1 MSWLKLRYEV
11 LLISVARRILKG
23 RNIARCQ
30 HVSRRDNN
38 AMWSMAEQ
46 LESIEKDMLT
56 KYENV

>member
-1 MSWLKLRYEV
+1 MDWLKLRYEV
-11 LLISVARRILKG
+11 LLISVARSILKG
-23 RNIARCQ
+23 RNVARSK

-46 LESIEKDMLT
+46 LESIEKNMLS

>member
-1 MSWLKLRYEV
+1 MNWMKLRFEV
-11 LLISVARRILKG
+11 LLIRVARCILKG
-23 RNIARCQ
+23 RNVARCK

-46 LESIEKDMLT
+46 LESIEQNMLS